1 MKQSEITEI
10 YRFFYNESNRLENL
24 FIIKWNNIFAHRKF
38 DTLDLLDL
46 IELSVQMDYLTY
58 IQNRVQKLVEYMKD
72 IY

>member
-1 MKQSEITEI
+1 MKQTEITEI

-24 FIIKWNNIFAHRKF
+24 FIIKWNNIFAYRKF

-46 IELSVQMDYLTY
+46 IELSVQLDYLTY

>member
-24 FIIKWNNIFAHRKF
+24 FIIKWNNIYAYRKF

-46 IELSVQMDYLTY
+46 IELSVQLDYLTY

>member
-24 FIIKWNNIFAHRKF
+24 FIIKWNNIYACRKF

-46 IELSVQMDYLTY
+46 IELSVQLDYLTY

>member
-24 FIIKWNNIFAHRKF
+24 FIIKWNNIFAYRKF

-46 IELSVQMDYLTY
+46 IELSVQLDYLTY

>member
-24 FIIKWNNIFAHRKF
+24 FIIKWNNIFSYRKF

-46 IELSVQMDYLTY
+46 IELSVQLDYLTY